1 MTCKTMVV
9 VTSGEE
15 EDARV
20 LSVAAKLAT
29 RFSARVL
36 VVPAYPDAA
45 ADYVGYGT
53 ALASAKTREAALVRI
68 REGEREAQRP
78 AKLRAVARDICPNDQ
93 PAAFAHCRARPRR
106 PARRPWTAHVADR
119 FLQERRRRFGQ
130 REYSDTKIGR
140 AHACSPS
147 AWPGPLTRDCET
159 VAAAEAR
166 AILHNDER
174 DLA

>member
-68 REGEREAQRP
+68 REGEREAQGRLQALAQDI
-78 AKLRAVARDICPNDQ
+78 AKQEGLKSSGGDGLNRAG
-93 PAAFAHCRARPRR
+93 FAGGS
-106 PARRPWTAHVADR
+106 
-119 FLQERRRRFGQ
+119 L
-130 REYSDTKIGR
+130 S
-140 AHACSPS
+140 
-147 AWPGPLTRDCET
+147 
-159 VAAAEAR
+159 
-166 AILHNDER
+166 
-174 DLA
+174 